1 MLIPTQG
8 TFLNRSSVQEELRA
22 GKDQLLNVHG
32 QAITRAILF
41 GFAGVAPRTAMN
53 NLVDLLGTIVMRSDV
68 SLTAR
73 WVNAALFAVYIF
85 LITLLVSL

>member
-1 MLIPTQG
+1 M
-8 TFLNRSSVQEELRA
+8 
-22 GKDQLLNVHG
+22 
-32 QAITRAILF
+32 
-41 GFAGVAPRTAMN
+41 APRTAMN